1 MGLIDKINGADYDE
15 LLEILASDDNGEM
28 TVAEIQ
34 DITGW
39 EKDDIIKK
47 LKKLIR
53 IKAITGRYHVGK
65 QTVFFN
71 SVDTTPYKG
80 QKGVYGQSGLM
91 KSYMGLF
98 MDIGK
103 GGKNRKVTTVI
114 QCPKCKATKQVI
126 QGNIVKCD
134 YCDVPME
141 TKSF

>member
-1 MGLIDKINGADYDE
+1 MGLVDKINGADYDE
-15 LLEILASDDNGEM
+15 LLEILASDDDGEM
-28 TVAEIQ
+28 TVAELH

-39 EKDDIIKK
+39 EKADIVNK

-53 IKAITGRYHVGK
+53 IKAITGRFHVGK

-71 SVDTTPYKG
+71 SIDTTPYRN
-80 QKGVYGQSGLM
+80 QKTVYRQGPLM

-98 MDIGK
+98 METGK
-103 GGKNRKVTTVI
+103 GGKNKKTTTVI

-126 QGNIVKCD
+126 QGNVVKCD
-134 YCDVPME
+134 YCDVPMT